1 MSDAGTQPVKVVVN
15 VMYEA
20 GYTPPVAEPVSS
32 LAPGRDYPCTCD
44 SQTGMGE
51 GGRLCRCDAK
61 AGTGAAGSI
70 S

>member
-15 VMYEA
+15 VMYAAEYA
-20 GYTPPVAEPVSS
+20 PPAVEPVSA
-32 LAPGRDYPCTCD
+32 LAAGRDYPCTCD